1 MMTGKTPNAT
11 EGHTSGGT
19 FVFQEDDDVD
29 DDILV
34 VLTPEMKR

>member
-1 MMTGKTPNAT
+1 MMTAKAPTVT
-11 EGHTSGGT
+11 EGHTSGGP
-19 FVFQEDDDVD
+19 FVFQEDDGD